1 MSQMVGHA
9 PDWVWPFWPVVP
21 LYPYGQRRT
30 LRREII
36 PEWIWVFDQ
45 LQGILYVVVP
55 IRMMVIRLQSGGLFV
70 YAPVA
75 PTPECIRWI
84 RELEADYGSVKYII
98 LPTASGIEH
107 KVFLGPFARFFETA
121 QVFVA
126 PDQWS
131 FPVNLPMSWLGFP
144 PGRTQVLPQNSLEA
158 PFSDEFDYAI
168 VGPIPLKQGSF
179 VEVAFFHKPTAT
191 LLLTDTLVSL
201 PTDPPAILNL
211 DPYPLLFHARD
222 HISDPI
228 EDSWIQRQKGWQRI
242 VLFALY
248 FRPASLDIAE
258 GWQVFRDLQQAPDR
272 SRKAFWGIYP
282 FDWRQDWPAAFD
294 QLSQGGRPL
303 VAPILQVLI
312 FPRDPKGVQTWVN
325 QISSWPFQQ
334 ILACHMEVPIV
345 ASAESFKQAFEFLFK
360 DPRDYLPASDLK
372 FLRDLDLALTQRG
385 IIPRQGTY

>member
-1 MSQMVGHA
+1 MSPVDSNS
-9 PDWVWPFWPVVP
+9 PDWNWPFWPVVP

-36 PEWIWVFDQ
+36 PEWLWVFDQ

-55 IRMMVIRLQSGGLFV
+55 IRMMVIRLQSGGLFI

-84 RELEADYGSVKYII
+84 RELEAIYGSVRYII
-98 LPTASGIEH
+98 LPTVSGIEH
-107 KVFLGPFARFFETA
+107 KVFLGPFARFFERA
-121 QVFVA
+121 EVFVA

-144 PGRTQVLPQNSLEA
+144 RGRTQVLPRNSSEA
-158 PFSDEFDYAI
+158 PFKDEFDYAI
-168 VGPIPLKQGSF
+168 VGPIPLKQGPF

-191 LLLTDTLVSL
+191 LLLTDVIISV
-201 PTDPPAILNL
+201 PADPPEILNL

-222 HISDPI
+222 QSSDPI

-248 FRPASLDIAE
+248 FRPGCLDIAA
-258 GWQVFRDLQQAPDR
+258 GWQVFRTLDQAPDR

-282 FDWRQDWPAAFD
+282 FAWREDWLAAFT

-312 FPRDPKGVQTWVN
+312 FPRDPMGVQTWVN
-325 QISSWPFQQ
+325 HITSWPFQQ
-334 ILACHMEVPIV
+334 ILACHMEVPIL
-345 ASAESFKQAFEFLFK
+345 AGAESFKQAFAFLFK
-360 DPRDYLPASDLK
+360 DPMESLPASDLK
-372 FLRDLDLALTQRG
+372 FLRDLDLVLTQRG
-385 IIPRQGTY
+385 IIPPQRSH